1 MITTAPEVTE
11 FLSPFQEVE
20 SALKIYLPEPEHKR
34 NFNFIASDLDTVN
47 CQALSISLSISIY
60 LSITQSHFIS
70 LYISEI
76 EIELTL

>member
-34 NFNFIASDLDTVN
+34 NFNFIASDLDTVK
-47 CQALSISLSISIY
+47 CQALYLSLSLSISLYLSLSIY
-60 LSITQSHFIS
+60 LSITQSLN
-70 LYISEI
+70 LY
-76 EIELTL
+76 L